1 MNVKLGDITNAMVKI
16 LLLIALAREMSAV
29 GFNDCLKDDRKDNKI
44 RIGFLSRYKSSKV
57 SQKIW
62 TCLNVSTLLSNF
74 EDLCE
79 DLITWRLETHLF
91 MRIHIETELS
101 LGRNKIFIS
110 LFNNSN
116 S

>member
-1 MNVKLGDITNAMVKI
+1 MNVKLGDIKNAMVKI

-62 TCLNVSTLLSNF
+62 TCLNVSTLLSNS

-79 DLITWRLETHLF
+79 DLILDDLR
-91 MRIHIETELS
+91 RIYS
-101 LGRNKIFIS
+101 
-110 LFNNSN
+110 
-116 S
+116 